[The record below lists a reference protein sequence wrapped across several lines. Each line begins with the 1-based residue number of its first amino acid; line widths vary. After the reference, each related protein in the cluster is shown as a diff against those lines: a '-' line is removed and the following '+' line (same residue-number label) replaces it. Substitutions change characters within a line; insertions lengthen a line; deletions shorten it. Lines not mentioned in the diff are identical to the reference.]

1 MMDDPAALHAIHPL
15 GDTQWYCIDMSDTQA
30 VVVGNKGRVVVPA
43 SLRTRHR
50 WSEGSML
57 VAVDTEYGVLLA
69 DRAEVE
75 RFLRERLAGTG
86 LLGELVAERRATAR
100 AEDA

>member
-1 MMDDPAALHAIHPL
+1 
-15 GDTQWYCIDMSDTQA
+15 MSDTQA

-50 WSEGSML
+50 WVEGSAL

-69 DRAEVE
+69 DRAQVE
-75 RFLRERLAGTG
+75 RFLRERLAGTD
-86 LLGELVAERRATAR
+86 LLGELVAERRASAR
-100 AEDA
+100 GDEE